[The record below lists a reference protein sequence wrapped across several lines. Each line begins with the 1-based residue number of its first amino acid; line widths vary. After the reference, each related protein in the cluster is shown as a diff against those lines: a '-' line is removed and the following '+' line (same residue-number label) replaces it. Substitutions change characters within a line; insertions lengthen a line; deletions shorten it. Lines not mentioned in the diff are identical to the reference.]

1 MKLQI
6 EHRTTYRYAKPV
18 KLQTHRLVLF
28 PRADHDLNVVT
39 TSFRCMPEPQLNWRQ
54 DVFGNV
60 VATAAFSEV
69 TTELTISSEM
79 IVEQCAPAWPVF
91 QIAPGAHSY
100 PFRYPEP
107 DILDL
112 GTLLKPQHPD
122 ADGTLSSWVQAF
134 ILGSPTDTLSL
145 LKGINSGIIGRVAYR
160 TRDEEGT
167 QSPLE
172 TLTSAS
178 GSCRD
183 IAALFIDAVRHLGFG
198 ARAVS
203 GYLFDPDTS
212 VDDGGSTHAWAE
224 VYLPSAGW
232 IAFDPTHGKVG
243 SAGLVPVAVGRCNGQ
258 IMPVTGGYIGAQE
271 DFMGMDVSVL
281 VTLV

>member
-1 MKLQI
+1 MKLRI
-6 EHRTTYRYAKPV
+6 EHSTTYRYACPV
-18 KLQTHRLVLF
+18 ALQPHRLMLF
-28 PRADHDLNVVT
+28 PRQSHDLNVLA
-39 TSFRCMPEPQLNWRQ
+39 TSLRCTPEPRLDWAQ

-60 VATAAFSEV
+60 VATASFADQSD
-69 TTELTISSEM
+69 TLTIAVEM
-79 IVEQCAPAWPVF
+79 TVEQCAPAWPVF

-100 PFRYPEP
+100 PFTYSDE
-107 DILDL
+107 DVMDL
-112 GTLLKPQHPD
+112 GGLLTPQHPD
-122 ADGTLSSWVQAF
+122 ENGALARWARGF
-134 ILGSPTDTLSL
+134 IYGVPTDTLSL
-145 LKGINSGIIGRVAYR
+145 LKDINSGIIGAVAYR

-172 TLTSAS
+172 TLAEAS

-203 GYLFDPDTS
+203 GYLFDPD
-212 VDDGGSTHAWAE
+212 VPEGDVGSTHAWAE

-243 SAGLVPVAVGRCNGQ
+243 SAELVPTAVGRCNGQ
-258 IMPVTGGYIGAQE
+258 IMPVTGGYTGGPA
-271 DFMGMDVSVL
+271 DFVGMDVRVSVTQ
-281 VTLV
+281 V